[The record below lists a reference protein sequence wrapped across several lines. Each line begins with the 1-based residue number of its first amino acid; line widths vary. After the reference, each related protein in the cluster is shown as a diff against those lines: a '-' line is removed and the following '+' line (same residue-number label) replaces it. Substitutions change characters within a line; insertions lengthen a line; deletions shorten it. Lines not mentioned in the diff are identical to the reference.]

1 MKSKRTISNRL
12 CSCLLVLAMVLTFL
26 PVSVLAYDSSAEDW
40 IIPAY
45 YKLDE
50 SGNFNLGQY
59 LDPGSKLTHPSLNGN
74 QCIQVTDG
82 ILDLWVTSKG
92 MKDGDTI
99 PYFRDELGVKWELSK
114 IAVSNHDNALGV
126 SPLEGDEAE
135 KVLLEITS
143 ARDRNDYK
151 IHTSDITISAGDLYG
166 GQSPD
171 TWPCYIVWYGWKMAE
186 GEEIP
191 DTYQVSYNLN
201 LPTGTTT
208 VYPVV
213 KYATGT
219 KMSIDEND
227 GDLSGVTN
235 SVAGLTDEVVA
246 GEYTIPKLLTDN
258 GEGEYIDF
266 LAFDI
271 KADNSKYNIYYD
283 FKGWEINGTTYNTGD
298 VIDDISEFAESDG
311 TVEFKAKWEPVT
323 PLTNEQLVEAKQEQ
337 QLSLELFLPYAVN
350 NINQT
355 NMLLQWTD
363 SENQTSGP
371 CTLDETETIHYQI
384 TVPISQSFTGSD
396 DGTLYNEEF
405 MKLTVHLN
413 VDDKLEFANVSDG
426 KATLTVDPGPM
437 NLIGTN
443 IEDEKITGNT
453 ITFDAS
459 QVPDDIQITF
469 QWFDGS
475 ARDRDLSA
483 PIKISGLEFKL
494 KDNLEID
501 PEAFQIQTSAN
512 ITGTINV
519 QQKTM
524 QNRFYYRA
532 AYNLLTD
539 PVGDTRPWLD
549 YFGNGT
555 DYTTGLV
562 HALQFM
568 DYVLKDIDLKSNE
581 MLNLTANPV
590 TATYTQYTI
599 TATADKN
606 GSISPAGASVYRGDD
621 QTFTIDPEEGY
632 EVDDVLV
639 DDESVGA
646 VSTYT
651 FENVTGNHT
660 ISATFKPKVV
670 THTITATAGSNGSIT
685 PSGAVTVTD
694 GANQTFT
701 ITPNKGYQIANV
713 LVDGKS
719 VGAVSSYTFKDV
731 TADHTIYAT
740 FVKESTGGTTV
751 RDDYTLHYVTNGG
764 NYLSDETKNNKWVKE
779 YEDLPTPVRDGF
791 TFGGW
796 YWDLRLTEPV
806 TGDVSVDK
814 TTVTLYAKWKNNQ
827 DYDPDHTGVS
837 NWLETGQHNAYLSG
851 YPDST
856 FGPDRNMTRAE
867 VAQMFYALLLDK
879 DVTITASFSDVPAD
893 AWYAKAVNTLAS
905 LGMLGGYPDGT
916 FRPDAPI
923 TRAEFAAIALAFAYD
938 PVNASC
944 SYTDVNTAAWYYI
957 YVAQATTYG
966 WIGGYPDGTFR
977 PNNSITRAEVC
988 VIVNNMLGREA
999 DQDYIDRSSAA
1010 LADFVDLSGSHWA
1023 YYTIME
1029 ATNTHDYTST
1039 SAGEAWDNVK

>member
-1 MKSKRTISNRL
+1 
-12 CSCLLVLAMVLTFL
+12 
-26 PVSVLAYDSSAEDW
+26 
-40 IIPAY
+40 
-45 YKLDE
+45 
-50 SGNFNLGQY
+50 
-59 LDPGSKLTHPSLNGN
+59 
-74 QCIQVTDG
+74 
-82 ILDLWVTSKG
+82 
-92 MKDGDTI
+92 
-99 PYFRDELGVKWELSK
+99 
-114 IAVSNHDNALGV
+114 
-126 SPLEGDEAE
+126 
-135 KVLLEITS
+135 
-143 ARDRNDYK
+143 
-151 IHTSDITISAGDLYG
+151 
-166 GQSPD
+166 
-171 TWPCYIVWYGWKMAE
+171 MAE
-186 GEEIP
+186 EEEIP

-201 LPTGTTT
+201 LPADTTT

-213 KYATGT
+213 KSAEGTYMPTGET
-219 KMSIDEND
+219 DGDIDE
-227 GDLSGVTN
+227 VTK
-235 SVAGLTDEVVA
+235 SVEGLA
-246 GEYTIPKLLTDN
+246 GEVAEGQYTIPKILNDK
-258 GEGEYIDF
+258 GEEYIDF

-271 KADNSKYNIYYD
+271 NADNSEYDIYYD

-298 VIDDISEFAESDG
+298 VIDDISEFADSDG

-323 PLTNEQLVEAKQEQ
+323 PLTNEQLAEAKQEQ

-384 TVPISQSFTGSD
+384 TIPISQSFTGSD
-396 DGTLYNEEF
+396 DGTSYNKEF
-405 MKLTVHLN
+405 MELTVHLN

-443 IEDEKITGNT
+443 IEDEEITGNT

-494 KDNLEID
+494 KDNLKID
-501 PEAFQIQTSAN
+501 PKTFQIQTSAN
-512 ITGTINV
+512 ITGTVNAS
-519 QQKTM
+519 QKAM

-532 AYNLLTD
+532 AYHLLTD

-599 TATADKN
+599 TATAGDN
-606 GSISPAGASVYRGDD
+606 GSISPAGASVVYRGDD
-621 QTFTIDPEEGY
+621 
-632 EVDDVLV
+632 
-639 DDESVGA
+639 
-646 VSTYT
+646 
-651 FENVTGNHT
+651 
-660 ISATFKPKVV
+660 
-670 THTITATAGSNGSIT
+670 
-685 PSGAVTVTD
+685 
-694 GANQTFT
+694 QTFT
-701 ITPNKGYQIANV
+701 ITPNKGYEVADV
-713 LVDGKS
+713 LVDGSS

-879 DVTITASFSDVPAD
+879 DVTIMASFSDVPAD

-1039 SAGEAWDNVK
+1039 SAGETWDNVK

>member
-1 MKSKRTISNRL
+1 MI
-12 CSCLLVLAMVLTFL
+12 LTFL
-26 PVSVLAYDSSAEDW
+26 PVSALAYDPEAEDY
-40 IIPAY
+40 IYPVHY
-45 YKLDE
+45 ELDE
-50 SGNFNLGQY
+50 TGDFALDKY
-59 LDPGSKLTHPSLNGN
+59 LNMDTKLTYSSLNKYQG
-74 QCIQVTDG
+74 IQVTNG
-82 ILDLWVTSKG
+82 ILDLWVTSTD
-92 MKDGDTI
+92 MNEGDTI
-99 PYFRDELGVKWELSK
+99 PYFLDKSGAKWELSK

-126 SPLEGDEAE
+126 SPLESDEAE

-151 IHTSDITISAGDLYG
+151 INTADITISAGDLYG
-166 GQSPD
+166 GQDPKNAQ
-171 TWPCYIVWYGWKMAE
+171 PCYLVWYGWKMAE
-186 GEEIP
+186 EEEIP

-201 LPTGTTT
+201 LPADTTT

-213 KYATGT
+213 KSAEGTYMPTGET
-219 KMSIDEND
+219 DGDIDE
-227 GDLSGVTN
+227 VTK
-235 SVAGLTDEVVA
+235 SVEGLA
-246 GEYTIPKLLTDN
+246 GEVAEGQYTIPKILNDK
-258 GEGEYIDF
+258 GEEYIDF
-266 LAFDI
+266 LAFNI

-298 VIDDISEFAESDG
+298 VIDDISTLADETGNVTFQ
-311 TVEFKAKWEPVT
+311 AKWELVT
-323 PLTNEQLVEAKQEQ
+323 PLATEELEKMEQEQ
-337 QLSLELFLPYAVN
+337 QLTLELFLPYAVN

-384 TVPISQSFTGSD
+384 TIPISQSFTGSD
-396 DGTLYNEEF
+396 DGTSYNKEF
-405 MKLTVHLN
+405 MELTVHLN

-437 NLIGTN
+437 NLIRTN
-443 IEDEKITGNT
+443 IEGAEITGNT

-459 QVPDDIQITF
+459 RVPDDIQITF

-475 ARDRDLSA
+475 VGDRDLSA

-494 KDNLEID
+494 KENLEID
-501 PEAFQIQTSAN
+501 PETFQIQTSAN
-512 ITGTINV
+512 ITGTVNAS
-519 QQKTM
+519 QKAM

-599 TATADKN
+599 TATAGDN

-621 QTFTIDPEEGY
+621 QTFTITPNEGY
-632 EVDDVLV
+632 EVADVLV
-639 DDESVGA
+639 DGSSVGA

-651 FENVTGNHT
+651 FENVTGNHS

-694 GANQTFT
+694 GADQSFT

-719 VGAVSSYTFKDV
+719 VGAVSSYTFQDV

-764 NYLSDETKNNKWVKE
+764 NYLSDETKNNEWVKE

-944 SYTDVNTAAWYYI
+944 SYTDVNTAAWYYT

-1039 SAGEAWDNVK
+1039 STGETWDNVK

>member
-1 MKSKRTISNRL
+1 MIGNKPIWKRIGSGAIAL
-12 CSCLLVLAMVLTFL
+12 CLIAALFPASAF
-26 PVSVLAYDSSAEDW
+26 AADSSLPFAPTYRTLNPDGSYG
-40 IIPAY
+40 AT
-45 YKLDE
+45 LSSDE
-50 SGNFNLGQY
+50 LTTPEGGNLGR
-59 LDPGSKLTHPSLNGN
+59 TA
-74 QCIQVTDG
+74 DG
-82 ILDLWVTSKG
+82 KIDLWVTAEEEPYQIPHVEDNSGNTWYLQNISLINDYYTPTDTQLVMDADAIQTADSMADYVLDPATVSIGTWYDTYLVCYGWTTTSPDQWGGDSNDAETYTVNYNLNYPNTVDSISIIGKNGISPQEGAGYNRVPEAVVNLNGKTVQEGLNFKVADGLDAALDEDDLKG
-92 MKDGDTI
+92 FLAYNVNNSNSTSYYFGGWQDKKGTVHPCNEIVTATEELVGENEIIQFTGVWYEIPLYSEEDLKNIEKSVPLNVFTGGENGNLLISQSTDTLIKENNGISYTVSAGINNDLLSKDGNVAFNGDEFATFEI
-99 PYFRDELGVKWELSK
+99 IVKVDPNLEFANLNEDGTVTLRMASNLIVPQNIEMKSRAVNWTGNDGSWTVSFDPDELPSDNDGMQIVINAAFTDQNYKDFSDKMTLTGLDFKLKEGAFDAGGEVPEVKTSANMTAQMDLSK
-114 IAVSNHDNALGV
+114 IAS
-126 SPLEGDEAE
+126 
-135 KVLLEITS
+135 
-143 ARDRNDYK
+143 
-151 IHTSDITISAGDLYG
+151 
-166 GQSPD
+166 
-171 TWPCYIVWYGWKMAE
+171 
-186 GEEIP
+186 
-191 DTYQVSYNLN
+191 
-201 LPTGTTT
+201 
-208 VYPVV
+208 
-213 KYATGT
+213 
-219 KMSIDEND
+219 
-227 GDLSGVTN
+227 
-235 SVAGLTDEVVA
+235 
-246 GEYTIPKLLTDN
+246 TDN
-258 GEGEYIDF
+258 TRF
-266 LAFDI
+266 R
-271 KADNSKYNIYYD
+271 YY
-283 FKGWEINGTTYNTGD
+283 
-298 VIDDISEFAESDG
+298 
-311 TVEFKAKWEPVT
+311 
-323 PLTNEQLVEAKQEQ
+323 
-337 QLSLELFLPYAVN
+337 
-350 NINQT
+350 
-355 NMLLQWTD
+355 
-363 SENQTSGP
+363 
-371 CTLDETETIHYQI
+371 TL
-384 TVPISQSFTGSD
+384 
-396 DGTLYNEEF
+396 
-405 MKLTVHLN
+405 
-413 VDDKLEFANVSDG
+413 
-426 KATLTVDPGPM
+426 
-437 NLIGTN
+437 
-443 IEDEKITGNT
+443 
-453 ITFDAS
+453 
-459 QVPDDIQITF
+459 
-469 QWFDGS
+469 
-475 ARDRDLSA
+475 R
-483 PIKISGLEFKL
+483 
-494 KDNLEID
+494 
-501 PEAFQIQTSAN
+501 
-512 ITGTINV
+512 
-519 QQKTM
+519 
-524 QNRFYYRA
+524 
-532 AYNLLTD
+532 NLLMNNNTWS
-539 PVGDTRPWLD
+539 T
-549 YFGNGT
+549 YFGGGVDNPT
-555 DYTTGLV
+555 AYV
-562 HALQFM
+562 HALQFL
-568 DYVLKDIDLKSNE
+568 DYKLADYDLNADTTATLKANTV
-581 MLNLTANPV
+581 TANLG
-590 TATYTQYTI
+590 YTI
-599 TATADKN
+599 TASAGEN
-606 GSISPAGASVYRGDD
+606 GLITPAGETKVLKGGS
-621 QTFTIDPEEGY
+621 QTFTITPNEGY
-632 EVDDVLV
+632 EVADVLV
-639 DDESVGA
+639 DGSSVGA

-764 NYLSDETKNNKWVKE
+764 NYLSDETKNNEWVKE

-879 DVTITASFSDVPAD
+879 DVTIMASFSDVPAD

-944 SYTDVNTAAWYYI
+944 SYTDVNTAAWYYT

-1029 ATNTHDYTST
+1029 ATNSHDYTST

>member
-12 CSCLLVLAMVLTFL
+12 CSCLLVLAMILTFL
-26 PVSVLAYDSSAEDW
+26 PVSALAYDSSAEDW
-40 IIPAY
+40 IVPLY
-45 YKLDE
+45 YELDE
-50 SGNFNLGQY
+50 
-59 LDPGSKLTHPSLNGN
+59 NGDFVFDASRYGYISTKVTPVSTN
-74 QCIQVTDG
+74 SNTCIQVEDN
-82 ILDLWVTSKG
+82 ILDLWVTSTD
-92 MKDGDTI
+92 MNEGDTI
-99 PYFRDELGVKWELSK
+99 PYFLDEFEAKWELSK

-126 SPLEGDEAE
+126 SPLDGNEAE
-135 KVLLEITS
+135 QVLLEITS
-143 ARDRNDYK
+143 ATDRNDYK
-151 IHTSDITISAGDLYG
+151 INTADITISAGNMG
-166 GQSPD
+166 V
-171 TWPCYIVWYGWKMAE
+171 PCYVVWYGWKMAE

-227 GDLSGVTN
+227 GDLSGVTK

-271 KADNSKYNIYYD
+271 KADNSEYDIYYD

-298 VIDDISEFAESDG
+298 VIGDISTLADETGNVTFQ
-311 TVEFKAKWEPVT
+311 AKWELVT
-323 PLTNEQLVEAKQEQ
+323 PLATEELEKMEQEQ
-337 QLSLELFLPYAVN
+337 PLTLELFLPYAVN

-384 TVPISQSFTGSD
+384 TIPISQSFTGSD
-396 DGTLYNEEF
+396 DGTSYNKEF
-405 MKLTVHLN
+405 MELTVHLN

-469 QWFDGS
+469 RWFDGPVG
-475 ARDRDLSA
+475 DRDLSA

-501 PEAFQIQTSAN
+501 PETFQIQTSAN
-512 ITGTINV
+512 ITGTVNAS
-519 QQKTM
+519 QKAM

-599 TATADKN
+599 TATAGDN

-621 QTFTIDPEEGY
+621 QTFTITPNEDY
-632 EVDDVLV
+632 EVADVLV
-639 DDESVGA
+639 DGSSVGA

-719 VGAVSSYTFKDV
+719 VGAVSSYTFQDV

-764 NYLSDETKNNKWVKE
+764 NYLSDETKNNEWVKE

-879 DVTITASFSDVPAD
+879 DVTIMASFSDVPAD

-944 SYTDVNTAAWYYI
+944 SYTDVNTAAWYYT

-999 DQDYIDRSSAA
+999 DQNYIDRSSAA

-1029 ATNTHDYTST
+1029 ATNSHDYTST